1 MDKSLLKIS
10 GIIAIVVGVLACLT
24 LIGAIVGVPLII
36 GGAKIK
42 EYADYTDEQ
51 ILVIKDKILIWTIV
65 FLFFCQLSGILLLIF
80 YIDTIGKYEKG
91 LGINTDNM
99 NFNGNM
105 NYNNNANN
113 MGVNNNKYE
122 ELEKIKKLY
131 DEKILT
137 KEEYE
142 KEKSR
147 ILNQ

>member
-42 EYADYTDEQ
+42 EYSDYTDEQ
-51 ILVIKDKILIWTIV
+51 ILVIKDKILIWAIV

-80 YIDTIGKYEKG
+80 YIDSIGKYEKG
-91 LGINTDNM
+91 LGINTNT
-99 NFNGNM
+99 NNM
-105 NYNNNANN
+105 NYNNNTNN
-113 MGVNNNKYE
+113 MNATNNAKYE
-122 ELEKIKKLY
+122 ELEKVKKLY

>member
-24 LIGAIVGVPLII
+24 LVGAIVGVPLII

-42 EYADYTDEQ
+42 EYSDYTDEQ
-51 ILVIKDKILIWTIV
+51 IIVIKDKILIWAIV

-80 YIDTIGKYEKG
+80 YIDSIGKYEKG
-91 LGINTDNM
+91 LGINTNTND
-99 NFNGNM
+99 M
-105 NYNNNANN
+105 NYNNNTNN
-113 MGVNNNKYE
+113 MNATNNAKYE
-122 ELEKIKKLY
+122 ELEKVKKLY

>member
-42 EYADYTDEQ
+42 EYSDYTDEQ
-51 ILVIKDKILIWTIV
+51 IIVIKDKILIWAIV

-80 YIDTIGKYEKG
+80 YIDSIGKYEKG
-91 LGINTDNM
+91 LGINTNTND
-99 NFNGNM
+99 M
-105 NYNNNANN
+105 NYNNNTNN
-113 MGVNNNKYE
+113 MNATNNAKYE
-122 ELEKIKKLY
+122 ELEKVKKLY

>member
-24 LIGAIVGVPLII
+24 LVGAIVGVPLII

-42 EYADYTDEQ
+42 EYSDYTDEQ
-51 ILVIKDKILIWTIV
+51 IIVIKDKILIWAIV

-80 YIDTIGKYEKG
+80 YIDSIGKYEKW
-91 LGINTDNM
+91 LGINTNTND
-99 NFNGNM
+99 M
-105 NYNNNANN
+105 NYNNNTNN
-113 MGVNNNKYE
+113 MNATNNAKYE
-122 ELEKIKKLY
+122 ELEKVKKLY

>member
-24 LIGAIVGVPLII
+24 LVGAIVGVPLII

-42 EYADYTDEQ
+42 EYSDYTDEQ
-51 ILVIKDKILIWTIV
+51 IIVIKDKILIWAIV

-80 YIDTIGKYEKG
+80 YIDSIGKYEKG
-91 LGINTDNM
+91 LGINTNT
-99 NFNGNM
+99 NNM
-105 NYNNNANN
+105 NYNNNTNN
-113 MGVNNNKYE
+113 MNATNNAKYE
-122 ELEKIKKLY
+122 ELEKVKKLY

>member
-24 LIGAIVGVPLII
+24 LVGAIVGVPLII

-42 EYADYTDEQ
+42 EYSDYTDEQ
-51 ILVIKDKILIWTIV
+51 ILVIKDKILIWAIV

-80 YIDTIGKYEKG
+80 YIDSIGKYEKG
-91 LGINTDNM
+91 LGINTNTND
-99 NFNGNM
+99 M
-105 NYNNNANN
+105 NYNNNTNN
-113 MGVNNNKYE
+113 MNATNNAKYE
-122 ELEKIKKLY
+122 ELEKVKKLY

>member
-42 EYADYTDEQ
+42 EYSDYTDEQ
-51 ILVIKDKILIWTIV
+51 ILVIKDKILIWAIV

-80 YIDTIGKYEKG
+80 YIDSIGKYEKG
-91 LGINTDNM
+91 LGINTNTND
-99 NFNGNM
+99 M
-105 NYNNNANN
+105 NYNNNTNN
-113 MGVNNNKYE
+113 MNATNNAKYE
-122 ELEKIKKLY
+122 ELEKVKKLY

>member
-10 GIIAIVVGVLACLT
+10 GIIAIVVGVLVCLT
-24 LIGAIVGVPLII
+24 LVGAIVGVPLII

-42 EYADYTDEQ
+42 EYSDYTDEQ
-51 ILVIKDKILIWTIV
+51 IIVIKDKILIWAIV

-80 YIDTIGKYEKG
+80 YIDSIGKYEKG
-91 LGINTDNM
+91 LGINTNTND
-99 NFNGNM
+99 M
-105 NYNNNANN
+105 NYNNNTNN
-113 MGVNNNKYE
+113 MNTTNNAKYE
-122 ELEKIKKLY
+122 ELEKVKKLY

>member
-42 EYADYTDEQ
+42 EYSDYTDEQ
-51 ILVIKDKILIWTIV
+51 ILVIKDKILIWAIV

-80 YIDTIGKYEKG
+80 YIDSIGNYEKG
-91 LGINTDNM
+91 LGINTNT
-99 NFNGNM
+99 NGM
-105 NYNNNANN
+105 NYNNNTNN
-113 MGVNNNKYE
+113 MNATNNAKYE
-122 ELEKIKKLY
+122 ELEKVKKLY

>member
-42 EYADYTDEQ
+42 EYSDYTDEQ
-51 ILVIKDKILIWTIV
+51 ILVIKDKILIWAIV

-80 YIDTIGKYEKG
+80 YIDSIGNYEKG
-91 LGINTDNM
+91 LGINANTN
-99 NFNGNM
+99 NM
-105 NYNNNANN
+105 NYNNNTNN
-113 MGVNNNKYE
+113 MNATNNAKYE
-122 ELEKIKKLY
+122 ELEKVKKLY

>member
-24 LIGAIVGVPLII
+24 LVGAIVGVPLII

-42 EYADYTDEQ
+42 EYSDYTDEQ
-51 ILVIKDKILIWTIV
+51 ILVIKDKILIWAIV

-80 YIDTIGKYEKG
+80 YIDSIGNYEKG
-91 LGINTDNM
+91 LGINTNT
-99 NFNGNM
+99 NNM
-105 NYNNNANN
+105 NYNNNTNN
-113 MGVNNNKYE
+113 MNATNNAKYE
-122 ELEKIKKLY
+122 ELEKVKKLY